1 VLQAISHLLLVTVA
15 LVVAVVAALL
25 WAVLVVDIQV
35 AEEAIVVLILA

>member
-1 VLQAISHLLLVTVA
+1 VLQAISHLLPVTVA

-25 WAVLVVDIQV
+25 GAVLVVDIQV